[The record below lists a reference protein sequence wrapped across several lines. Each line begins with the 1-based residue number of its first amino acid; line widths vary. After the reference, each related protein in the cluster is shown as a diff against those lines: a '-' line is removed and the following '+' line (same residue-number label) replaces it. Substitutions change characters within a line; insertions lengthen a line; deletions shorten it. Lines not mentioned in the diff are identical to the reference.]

1 MKITH
6 GPPSPEATRTLEALR
21 KAVQQKLEEKRRLG
35 HYYVVWQDERA
46 VFIGPDKAADGVKSI
61 TPTTIQQSQAKTVHA
76 GIAPFI

>member
-6 GPPSPEATRTLEALR
+6 SAPSPEATRTLEALR

-46 VFIGPDKAADGVKSI
+46 VFIGPDAPADDD
-61 TPTTIQQSQAKTVHA
+61 PR
-76 GIAPFI
+76 APDAPGRCGPMSAR